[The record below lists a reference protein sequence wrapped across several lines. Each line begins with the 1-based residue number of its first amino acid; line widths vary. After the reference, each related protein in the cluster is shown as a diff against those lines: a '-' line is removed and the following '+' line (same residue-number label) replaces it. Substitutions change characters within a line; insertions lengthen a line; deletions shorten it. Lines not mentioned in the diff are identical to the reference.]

1 MQSERKLGKK
11 EKHMKIQ
18 TLKINQFGK
27 LQNKEIELDNHI
39 NLIIGK
45 NESGKSTLLKFI
57 LSMFYGLSKNKNG
70 KTYTDFEKYT
80 PWQENDFSGKIKYTL
95 ENGQTYE
102 VFREFRKKSP
112 HIYNDQFEEVSQNY
126 TIDKTTGSRFFTE
139 QTGIEEDLFTK
150 TIVSMQNETRLEEK
164 EQTSLVQNLSNL
176 VSTGE
181 DTLSYQKI
189 IAKLNKKQLEEIGTA
204 RSQDRPIN
212 IISKRL
218 TQIETEKENLSRF
231 VEKKYDFEEN
241 KKILEEEIKQEQ
253 IKLDLLKK
261 RKTIE
266 DNNYLQQEKIRIGE
280 NTIKEYQSKIEQLKK
295 VDQSTITK
303 NQSKIEKV
311 EQNKTTDNIENGNQK
326 EDKKEQNNKK
336 NGNTPRRMK
345 EETNKK
351 IGIIP
356 IIASILFV
364 SLTVFGIMRKISLFT
379 GVGVILTFFSLI
391 LLIYQQY
398 RKKSG
403 NHTTNFEENVDN
415 EKVNTQ
421 INLLQETLENL
432 QKEQETLKASA
443 KRDYDNSLE
452 EIKNEFMGKLPL
464 TEIHNLLTTPQI
476 NENIEVLENK
486 IAGDRLKIQSIAL
499 DQNNIL
505 PKLENLAN
513 LEEEYESLE
522 EQYQALSLQSEATQL
537 AKQEIENAYREMKKQ
552 VTPNFTQHLSS
563 IMENISNGTYTNIQ
577 LDEKDGIIVE
587 TKNGNYIPVDYLSI
601 GTIDQLYL
609 SLRLGAENQ
618 ITKEELPI
626 MLDETFAYYDDERLE
641 NILNFLHT
649 EYKNRQ
655 IIIFTCTN
663 REKEICEKK
672 NIPYHTIEIER

>member
-1 MQSERKLGKK
+1 
-11 EKHMKIQ
+11 MKIQ

-80 PWQENDFSGKIKYTL
+80 PWQETDFSGKIKYTL
-95 ENGQTYE
+95 ANGQEYE

-112 HIYNDQFEEVSQNY
+112 QIYNEQFEEVSKHY
-126 TIDKTTGSRFFTE
+126 RIDKNTGNRFFTE
-139 QTGIEEDLFTK
+139 QTGVEEELFCK

-189 IAKLNKKQLEEIGTA
+189 IAKLNKRQLEEIGTA

-253 IKLDLLKK
+253 GKLDILKK
-261 RKTIE
+261 RKNIE
-266 DNNYLQQEKIRIGE
+266 ESYYLQQEKMKIGE
-280 NTIKEYQSKIEQLKK
+280 NTIKEYQSKIEKLKNIDQDNQFPIEPIREKTVNRKENTKK
-295 VDQSTITK
+295 V
-303 NQSKIEKV
+303 E
-311 EQNKTTDNIENGNQK
+311 TDTR
-326 EDKKEQNNKK
+326 

-345 EETNKK
+345 EESNKK

-356 IIASILFV
+356 IITSILFV
-364 SLTVFGIMRKISLFT
+364 ILTVFGISKKNSIITVM
-379 GVGVILTFFSLI
+379 GVIFTFFSLI
-391 LLIYQQY
+391 LLSYQQY
-398 RKKSG
+398 RKKTG
-403 NHTTNFEENVDN
+403 NHTSNFEENVDN

-421 INLLQETLENL
+421 INLLKETLENL
-432 QKEQETLKASA
+432 QKEQETLKISA

-452 EIKNEFMGKLPL
+452 SIKNEFMGKLPL
-464 TEIHNLLTTPQI
+464 TEIHNLLTTPQM

-486 IAGDRLKIQSIAL
+486 IARDRLKIQSIAL

-513 LEEEYESLE
+513 LEEEYVSLE
-522 EQYQALSLQSEATQL
+522 EQYQALLLQNEATQL

>member
-1 MQSERKLGKK
+1 
-11 EKHMKIQ
+11 MKIQ

-70 KTYTDFEKYT
+70 KTYTDFERYT
-80 PWQENDFSGKIKYTL
+80 PWQETDFSGKIKYTL
-95 ENGQTYE
+95 ANGQEYE

-112 HIYNDQFEEVSQNY
+112 QIYNEQFEEVSKHY
-126 TIDKTTGSRFFTE
+126 RIDKNTGNRFFTE
-139 QTGIEEDLFTK
+139 QTGVEEELFCK

-189 IAKLNKKQLEEIGTA
+189 IAKLNKRQLEEIGTA

-231 VEKKYDFEEN
+231 VEKKYDFAEN

-253 IKLDLLKK
+253 GKLDILKK
-261 RKTIE
+261 RKNIE
-266 DNNYLQQEKIRIGE
+266 ESYYLQQEKMKIGE
-280 NTIKEYQSKIEQLKK
+280 NTIKEYQSKIEKLKNIDQDNQFPIEPIREKTVNRKENTKK
-295 VDQSTITK
+295 V
-303 NQSKIEKV
+303 E
-311 EQNKTTDNIENGNQK
+311 TDTR
-326 EDKKEQNNKK
+326 

-345 EETNKK
+345 EESNKK

-356 IIASILFV
+356 IITSILFV
-364 SLTVFGIMRKISLFT
+364 ILTVFGISKKNSILTVM
-379 GVGVILTFFSLI
+379 GVIFTFFSLI
-391 LLIYQQY
+391 LLSYQQY
-398 RKKSG
+398 RKKTG

-421 INLLQETLENL
+421 INLLKETLENL
-432 QKEQETLKASA
+432 QKEQETLKISA

-452 EIKNEFMGKLPL
+452 SIKNEFMGKLPL
-464 TEIHNLLTTPQI
+464 TEIHNLLTTPQM

-486 IAGDRLKIQSIAL
+486 IARDRLKIQSIAL

-513 LEEEYESLE
+513 LEEEYVSLE
-522 EQYQALSLQSEATQL
+522 EQYQALLLQNEATQL

>member
-1 MQSERKLGKK
+1 
-11 EKHMKIQ
+11 MKIQ

-70 KTYTDFEKYT
+70 KTYADFERYT
-80 PWQENDFSGKIKYTL
+80 PWQETDFSGKIKYTL
-95 ENGQTYE
+95 ANGQEYE

-112 HIYNDQFEEVSQNY
+112 QIYNEQFEEVSKHY
-126 TIDKTTGSRFFTE
+126 RIDKNTGNRFFTE
-139 QTGIEEDLFTK
+139 QTGVEEELFCK

-218 TQIETEKENLSRF
+218 TQIETEKEILSRF

-280 NTIKEYQSKIEQLKK
+280 NTIKEYQSKIKQLKK

-311 EQNKTTDNIENGNQK
+311 EQNKTTDKIENANQK

-403 NHTTNFEENVDN
+403 NYTTNFEENVDN

-432 QKEQETLKASA
+432 QKEQETLKTSA

-452 EIKNEFMGKLPL
+452 EIKNEFMGKLSI
-464 TEIHNLLTTPQI
+464 TEIHNLLTTPQM
-476 NENIEVLENK
+476 NENIDTIENK
-486 IAGDRLKIQSIAL
+486 IAGDRLKIQSIGL

-513 LEEEYESLE
+513 LEEEYVSLE

-537 AKQEIENAYREMKKQ
+537 AKQEIENAYGEMKKQ

-563 IMENISNGTYTNIQ
+563 IMENISNGAYTNIQ

-609 SLRLGAENQ
+609 SLRLGAGNQ

>member
-1 MQSERKLGKK
+1 
-11 EKHMKIQ
+11 MKIQ

-57 LSMFYGLSKNKNG
+57 LSMFYGLPKNKNG

-80 PWQENDFSGKIKYTL
+80 PWQETDFSGKIKYTL
-95 ENGQTYE
+95 ANGQEYE

-112 HIYNDQFEEVSQNY
+112 QIYNEQFEEVSKHY
-126 TIDKTTGSRFFTE
+126 RIDKNTGNRFFIE
-139 QTGIEEDLFTK
+139 QTGVEEELFCK

-189 IAKLNKKQLEEIGTA
+189 IAKLNKRQLEEIGTA

-253 IKLDLLKK
+253 GKLDLLKK
-261 RKTIE
+261 RKNIE
-266 DNNYLQQEKIRIGE
+266 EGYYLQQEKMKIGE
-280 NTIKEYQSKIEQLKK
+280 NTIKEYQSKIEKLKNIDQDNQSPIEPIREKSVNRKENTKK
-295 VDQSTITK
+295 V
-303 NQSKIEKV
+303 E
-311 EQNKTTDNIENGNQK
+311 TDTR
-326 EDKKEQNNKK
+326 

-345 EETNKK
+345 EESNKK

-356 IIASILFV
+356 IITSILFV
-364 SLTVFGIMRKISLFT
+364 ILTVFGISRKNSILT
-379 GVGVILTFFSLI
+379 VMGVIFTFFSLI
-391 LLIYQQY
+391 LLSYQQY

-421 INLLQETLENL
+421 INLLKETLENL
-432 QKEQETLKASA
+432 QKEQETLKISA

-452 EIKNEFMGKLPL
+452 SIKNEFMGKLPL
-464 TEIHNLLTTPQI
+464 TEIHNLLTTPQM

-513 LEEEYESLE
+513 LEEEYVSLE
-522 EQYQALSLQSEATQL
+522 EQYQALLLQNEATQL

>member
-1 MQSERKLGKK
+1 
-11 EKHMKIQ
+11 MKIQ

-95 ENGQTYE
+95 ENEQTYE
-102 VFREFRKKSP
+102 VFREFRKKFP

-139 QTGIEEDLFTK
+139 QTGIEEDLFIK

-189 IAKLNKKQLEEIGTA
+189 IAKLNKRQLEEIGTA

-253 IKLDLLKK
+253 GKLDLLKK
-261 RKTIE
+261 RKNIE
-266 DNNYLQQEKIRIGE
+266 EGYYLQQEKMKIGE
-280 NTIKEYQSKIEQLKK
+280 NTIKEYQSKIEKLKNIDQDNQSPIEPIREKSVNRKENTKK
-295 VDQSTITK
+295 V
-303 NQSKIEKV
+303 E
-311 EQNKTTDNIENGNQK
+311 TDTR
-326 EDKKEQNNKK
+326 

-345 EETNKK
+345 EESNKK

-356 IIASILFV
+356 IITSILFV
-364 SLTVFGIMRKISLFT
+364 ILTVFGINRKNSILT
-379 GVGVILTFFSLI
+379 VMGVIFTFFSFI
-391 LLIYQQY
+391 LLSYQQY

-421 INLLQETLENL
+421 INLLKETLENL
-432 QKEQETLKASA
+432 QKEQETLKISA

-452 EIKNEFMGKLPL
+452 NIKNEFMGKLPL
-464 TEIHNLLTTPQI
+464 TEIHNLLTTPQM
-476 NENIEVLENK
+476 NENIEALENI
-486 IAGDRLKIQSIAL
+486 IARDRLKIQSIAL

-513 LEEEYESLE
+513 LEEEYVSLE
-522 EQYQALSLQSEATQL
+522 EQYQALLLQNEATQL
-537 AKQEIENAYREMKKQ
+537 AKQEIENAYGEMKKQ

-563 IMENISNGTYTNIQ
+563 IMENISNGAYTNIQ

-655 IIIFTCTN
+655 ILIFTCTN
-663 REKEICEKK
+663 REKDICEKK
-672 NIPYHTIEIER
+672 NIPYHIIELER

>member
-1 MQSERKLGKK
+1 
-11 EKHMKIQ
+11 MKIQ

-57 LSMFYGLSKNKNG
+57 LSMFYGLPKNKNG

-80 PWQENDFSGKIKYTL
+80 PWQETDFSGKIKYTL

-139 QTGIEEDLFTK
+139 QTGVEEKLFCK

-189 IAKLNKKQLEEIGTA
+189 IAKLNKRQLEEIGTA

-253 IKLDLLKK
+253 GKLDLLKK
-261 RKTIE
+261 RKNIE
-266 DNNYLQQEKIRIGE
+266 EGYYLQQEKMKIGE
-280 NTIKEYQSKIEQLKK
+280 NTIKEYQSKIEKLKNIDQDNQSPIEPIREKSVNRKENTKK
-295 VDQSTITK
+295 V
-303 NQSKIEKV
+303 E
-311 EQNKTTDNIENGNQK
+311 TDTR
-326 EDKKEQNNKK
+326 

-345 EETNKK
+345 EESNKK

-356 IIASILFV
+356 IITSILFV
-364 SLTVFGIMRKISLFT
+364 ILTVFGISRKNSILT
-379 GVGVILTFFSLI
+379 VMGVIFTFFSLI
-391 LLIYQQY
+391 LLSYQQY

-421 INLLQETLENL
+421 INLLKETLENL
-432 QKEQETLKASA
+432 QKEQETLKISA

-452 EIKNEFMGKLPL
+452 SIKNEFMGKLPL
-464 TEIHNLLTTPQI
+464 TEIHNLLTTPQM

-513 LEEEYESLE
+513 LEEEYVSLE
-522 EQYQALSLQSEATQL
+522 EQYQALLLQNEATQL